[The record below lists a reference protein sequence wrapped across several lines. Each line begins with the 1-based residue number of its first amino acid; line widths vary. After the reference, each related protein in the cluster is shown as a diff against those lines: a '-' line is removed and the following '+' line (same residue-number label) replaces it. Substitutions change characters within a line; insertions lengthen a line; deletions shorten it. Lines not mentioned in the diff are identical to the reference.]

1 MKLSKVHVII
11 TSGLTQ
17 TSDVFWFGK
26 KYISEF
32 CLRVNTSTVNWR
44 RLAYAPFEFYFQHLR
59 NHLASGARSLTNM
72 SSMWN
77 PPSPY
82 LLTFWHFTL
91 WHEKRFFRKW
101 MGYNRCI
108 QALPFFLDAWW
119 CLMQKKFINRKR
131 ENKRISADFIGEPF
145 FTFFFASSAHACHSL
160 IKLS

>member
-17 TSDVFWFGK
+17 TSAVFWFGK

-32 CLRVNTSTVNWR
+32 CLRVYTSTVNSR

-108 QALPFFLDAWW
+108 QALPFFLP
-119 CLMQKKFINRKR
+119 LI
-131 ENKRISADFIGEPF
+131 
-145 FTFFFASSAHACHSL
+145 FAGSL
-160 IKLS
+160 FHCSLTIFARLPWPRARHRLTQRPEIRLNFHFAL

>member
-17 TSDVFWFGK
+17 TSAVFWFGK

-32 CLRVNTSTVNWR
+32 CLRVYTSTVNSR
-44 RLAYAPFEFYFQHLR
+44 RLTYAPFEFYFQHLR

-108 QALPFFLDAWW
+108 QALPFFLLLDFRWFA
-119 CLMQKKFINRKR
+119 
-131 ENKRISADFIGEPF
+131 ISLLAHYFR
-145 FTFFFASSAHACHSL
+145 SSALTKSPTQANSETWDQA
-160 IKLS
+160 

>member
-17 TSDVFWFGK
+17 TSAVFWFGK

-32 CLRVNTSTVNWR
+32 CLRVYTSKVNSR

-91 WHEKRFFRKW
+91 WHEKWFFRKW

-108 QALPFFLDAWW
+108 QALPFFLPLDFRWFA
-119 CLMQKKFINRKR
+119 
-131 ENKRISADFIGEPF
+131 ISLLAHYFR
-145 FTFFFASSAHACHSL
+145 SSALTKSPTQANSETWDQA
-160 IKLS
+160 

>member
-17 TSDVFWFGK
+17 TSAVFWFGK

-32 CLRVNTSTVNWR
+32 CLRVYTSTVNSR

-72 SSMWN
+72 SNMWN

-108 QALPFFLDAWW
+108 QALPGGSPLLSSPWFSLVRYFTARSLFSLVCPD
-119 CLMQKKFINRKR
+119 Q
-131 ENKRISADFIGEPF
+131 EPD
-145 FTFFFASSAHACHSL
+145 TG
-160 IKLS
+160 

>member
-17 TSDVFWFGK
+17 TSAVFWFGK

-32 CLRVNTSTVNWR
+32 CLRVYTSTVNSR

-91 WHEKRFFRKW
+91 WNEKRFSESGWGITDAYR
-101 MGYNRCI
+101 
-108 QALPFFLDAWW
+108 LSPSFFPL
-119 CLMQKKFINRKR
+119 I
-131 ENKRISADFIGEPF
+131 
-145 FTFFFASSAHACHSL
+145 FAGSLFHCSL
-160 IKLS
+160 IIFARLPWPRARHRLTQRPEIRLNFHFAL